1 MQKHSI
7 GRMDKCSK
15 IILCVAIF
23 VVVILCFMF
32 LIATNISVFDF
43 ISGFWVADSDFLKSS
58 DLSSAYVMLEPT
70 NKSKIEGF
78 LSMTNKSNASISNQK
93 ITLSKLNSMTVGK
106 NTYKM
111 SNVNISYSDTDILP
125 TKLDIIIDMN
135 SGLMT
140 FSDKDKLYAVFIKD
154 NETTNNI

>member
-1 MQKHSI
+1 
-7 GRMDKCSK
+7 MDKCSK
-15 IILCVAIF
+15 IILCIAVFIIF
-23 VVVILCFMF
+23 ILCFAF
-32 LIATNISVFDF
+32 LITTNITVFDF
-43 ISGFWVADSDFLKSS
+43 ISGFWVADADFLKSS

-78 LSMTNKSNASISNQK
+78 LSMTNKSNANISNQK
-93 ITLSKLNSMTVGK
+93 ITLSKLNSMIVGK

-111 SNVNISYSDTDILP
+111 SNVNISYAETDILP
-125 TKLDIIIDMN
+125 TKLDIIVDMN

-140 FSDKDKLYAVFIKD
+140 FSDKNKLYAVFIKD